1 MVSSRT
7 AVVALLACAN
17 VAQAFVAPSAAHK
30 LARPLDAKAK
40 GGFGAAPSAK
50 TEKKKPKKD
59 EGPALARP
67 WDNDGD
73 DDDSKKTRN
82 ERRGAAPASS
92 VVVRARRV
100 RREEGASLER
110 FASPIVV
117 RARGVRREGADVA
130 LTIARAVE
138 TAPKPSRAPAGGK
151 GKSGKKGEGGAAIA
165 NPSGGMAAGVKL
177 K

>member
-82 ERRGAAPASS
+82 ERRGAAPASPS
-92 VVVRARRV
+92 VRARRA
-100 RREEGASLER
+100 RE
-110 FASPIVV
+110 V
-117 RARGVRREGADVA
+117 RARCGTGTE
-130 LTIARAVE
+130 TIARIPQA
-138 TAPKPSRAPAGGK
+138 ARARAGRRARAARPSRTRP
-151 GKSGKKGEGGAAIA
+151 GAWPLA
-165 NPSGGMAAGVKL
+165 
-177 K
+177 

>member
-100 RREEGASLER
+100 RREGADVALTIARS
-110 FASPIVV
+110 
-117 RARGVRREGADVA
+117 ARGVRREGADVA
-130 LTIARAVE
+130 LTIARCGNGTE
-138 TAPKPSRAPAGGK
+138 TIARTPQAARARAGRRARAARPSRIRP
-151 GKSGKKGEGGAAIA
+151 GAW
-165 NPSGGMAAGVKL
+165 PRV
-177 K
+177 

>member
-7 AVVALLACAN
+7 AVVALLACN

-82 ERRGAAPASS
+82 ERRG
-92 VVVRARRV
+92 
-100 RREEGASLER
+100 
-110 FASPIVV
+110 
-117 RARGVRREGADVA
+117 
-130 LTIARAVE
+130 
-138 TAPKPSRAPAGGK
+138 GK

>member
-67 WDNDGD
+67 WDNDD

-100 RREEGASLER
+100 RRESVAREG
-110 FASPIVV
+110 
-117 RARGVRREGADVA
+117 RARCGNGTE
-130 LTIARAVE
+130 TIARIPQA
-138 TAPKPSRAPAGGK
+138 ARARAGRRARAARPSRIRPGGWLR
-151 GKSGKKGEGGAAIA
+151 A
-165 NPSGGMAAGVKL
+165 
-177 K
+177 

>member
-7 AVVALLACAN
+7 AVVALLACN

-67 WDNDGD
+67 WDNDD

-82 ERRGAAPASS
+82 ERRGAAPAS
-92 VVVRARRV
+92 
-100 RREEGASLER
+100 
-110 FASPIVV
+110 PIVV
-117 RARGVRREGADVA
+117 RAGGVRREGADVDHHQ
-130 LTIARAVE
+130 
-138 TAPKPSRAPAGGK
+138 
-151 GKSGKKGEGGAAIA
+151 
-165 NPSGGMAAGVKL
+165 
-177 K
+177 

>member
-40 GGFGAAPSAK
+40 GGFGAAPK
-50 TEKKKPKKD
+50 TVPKKPKKD

-82 ERRGAAPASS
+82 ERRGAAPAS
-92 VVVRARRV
+92 
-100 RREEGASLER
+100 
-110 FASPIVV
+110 PIVV
-117 RARGVRREGADVA
+117 RAGGVRREGADVDHHQ
-130 LTIARAVE
+130 
-138 TAPKPSRAPAGGK
+138 
-151 GKSGKKGEGGAAIA
+151 
-165 NPSGGMAAGVKL
+165 
-177 K
+177 

>member
-92 VVVRARRV
+92 VVVRARGV
-100 RREEGASLER
+100 RREGASLER
-110 FASPIVV
+110 VA
-117 RARGVRREGADVA
+117 RAVETALKRSRVA
-130 LTIARAVE
+130 LLERVARAVE
-138 TAPKPSRAPAGGK
+138 TAPKPSRAPRRRQGQERE
-151 GKSGKKGEGGAAIA
+151 EGRWPRA
-165 NPSGGMAAGVKL
+165 
-177 K
+177 

>member
-82 ERRGAAPASS
+82 ERRGAAPASPS
-92 VVVRARRV
+92 VRV
-100 RREEGASLER
+100 R
-110 FASPIVV
+110 
-117 RARGVRREGADVA
+117 
-130 LTIARAVE
+130 
-138 TAPKPSRAPAGGK
+138 
-151 GKSGKKGEGGAAIA
+151 
-165 NPSGGMAAGVKL
+165 
-177 K
+177 